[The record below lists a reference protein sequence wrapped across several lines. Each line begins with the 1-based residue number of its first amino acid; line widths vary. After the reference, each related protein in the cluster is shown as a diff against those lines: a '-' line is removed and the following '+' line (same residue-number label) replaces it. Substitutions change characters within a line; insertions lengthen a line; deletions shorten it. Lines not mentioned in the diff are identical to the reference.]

1 MSASITH
8 RGEPQLDER
17 VVVITGAAAGIGRA
31 TAERH
36 AADGWTV
43 VAVDTDAD
51 ACAALESE
59 LPQLTSVVGDV
70 SDLAVLQ
77 AARERA
83 VSIGRLEAWVNNAAV
98 LQGQPML
105 ELDTAHIDAVLAVN
119 VRAVVL
125 GTRLAAE
132 EFVRKGT
139 RGSIVNISSVHARL
153 SFAGSTMYDTSKGA
167 VEALCRVVAAELGDR
182 GIRCNAVAPGS
193 VMTERAL
200 EARRLAPQDA
210 EPIPDWMLLSPA
222 EIAEVVA
229 FLTSPASSAIN
240 GAVLP
245 ADRGLSVT
253 FLGERRRPDD
263 ATASPEEE
271 AEGGA

>member
-1 MSASITH
+1 MV
-8 RGEPQLDER
+8 ER

-36 AADGWTV
+36 IADGWTV
-43 VAVDTDAD
+43 VGVDTDSD
-51 ACAALESE
+51 ACAALERE
-59 LPQLTSVVGDV
+59 FPGLTTVVGDV

-77 AARERA
+77 EARDRAASA
-83 VSIGRLEAWVNNAAV
+83 GRLEGWVNNAAV
-98 LQGQPML
+98 LEGQPLL
-105 ELDTAHIDAVLAVN
+105 ELDTAHIDAVFAVN

-125 GTRLAAE
+125 GTRLAVE
-132 EFVRKGT
+132 EFVRTGT

-167 VEALCRVVAAELGDR
+167 VEALCRVVAAEVVDR

-193 VMTERAL
+193 VMTEKAL
-200 EARRLAPQDA
+200 EARRQAPQDA
-210 EPIPDWMLLSPA
+210 EPIPQSMLLSPA

-240 GAVLP
+240 GAVIP
-245 ADRGLSVT
+245 ADRGLSTT
-253 FLGERRRPDD
+253 FLGERRQSED
-263 ATASPEEE
+263 
-271 AEGGA
+271 